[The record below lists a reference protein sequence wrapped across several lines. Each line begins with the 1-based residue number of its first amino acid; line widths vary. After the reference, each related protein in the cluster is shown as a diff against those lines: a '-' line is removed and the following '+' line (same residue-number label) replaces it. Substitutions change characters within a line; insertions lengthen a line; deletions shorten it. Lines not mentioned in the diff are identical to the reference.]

1 MLQSIS
7 PSMQTEKAHLHMTIY
22 IDFVGE
28 LAKTARTIS
37 INRPEGGHDE
47 IGTILDFGDFR
58 QEAI

>member
-1 MLQSIS
+1 
-7 PSMQTEKAHLHMTIY
+7 MQTEKAHQHMTIY

-28 LAKTARTIS
+28 LAKTAGTIS

-47 IGTILDFGDFR
+47 IGTIIDFGDFR